1 MNITDQFP
9 TGQWNDANSHFVVR
23 VGCYWEA
30 VAVREGTG
38 ITLTPLGQS
47 LVAPVEVGA
56 KEEVSTLDPEAAIGN
71 ELGGELNL
79 DDLPDLSP
87 SKTLKKKRGLG

>member
-1 MNITDQFP
+1 MKTPEELFP
-9 TGQWNDANSHFVVR
+9 TGVWSDSKREFMVKDAQYFWPVMETGEDGVMFVTPH
-23 VGCYWEA
+23 GK
-30 VAVREGTG
+30 
-38 ITLTPLGQS
+38 TLLQPEPDS
-47 LVAPVEVGA
+47 
-56 KEEVSTLDPEAAIGN
+56 EETLPFAASAIGN